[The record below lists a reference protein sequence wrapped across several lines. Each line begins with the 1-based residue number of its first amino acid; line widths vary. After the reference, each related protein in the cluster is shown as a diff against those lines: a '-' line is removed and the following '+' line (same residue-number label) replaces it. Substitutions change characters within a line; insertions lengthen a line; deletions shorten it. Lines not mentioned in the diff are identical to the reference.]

1 MAKNEKKASK
11 VDRAYQTF
19 QELSEQGLKQKEIYE
34 KIAEELWISAR
45 GYVWRKENPE
55 KYKALLER
63 YFAKKKAK
71 AEKQKKSK
79 VEG

>member
-34 KIAEELWISAR
+34 KIAEEL
-45 GYVWRKENPE
+45 
-55 KYKALLER
+55 
-63 YFAKKKAK
+63 
-71 AEKQKKSK
+71 
-79 VEG
+79 